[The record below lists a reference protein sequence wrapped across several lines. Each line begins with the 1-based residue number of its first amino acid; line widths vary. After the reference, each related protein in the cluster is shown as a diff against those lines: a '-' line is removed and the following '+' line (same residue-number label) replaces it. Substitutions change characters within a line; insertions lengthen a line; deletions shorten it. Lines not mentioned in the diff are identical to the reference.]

1 MPVFDKVSMPFI
13 DIYDYKT
20 NEYYGREFFSIT
32 PDTEMALL
40 EMINSTTA
48 PKYFVLRQATVFP
61 SSNRYIPPDYY
72 RKQSR
77 NGIIHAVFR
86 DANSKLWTP
95 ANIYVSFDLETKGN
109 QVGDIYQFDNAE
121 YSNIVINY
129 IKILPQGG
137 SPPNPETA

>member
-1 MPVFDKVSMPFI
+1 MRDAGPPGARR
-13 DIYDYKT
+13 
-20 NEYYGREFFSIT
+20 EGRDE
-32 PDTEMALL
+32 A
-40 EMINSTTA
+40 
-48 PKYFVLRQATVFP
+48 V
-61 SSNRYIPPDYY
+61 
-72 RKQSR
+72 
-77 NGIIHAVFR
+77 HAVFR